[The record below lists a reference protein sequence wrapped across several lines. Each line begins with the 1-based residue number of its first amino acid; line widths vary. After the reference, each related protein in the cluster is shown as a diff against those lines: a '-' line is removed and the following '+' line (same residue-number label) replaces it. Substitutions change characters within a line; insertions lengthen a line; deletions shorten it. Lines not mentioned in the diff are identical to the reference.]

1 MLQPKNLR
9 FLSRTNL
16 NTKPLCLMPKR
27 TFMRKVN
34 ILILLLIPIIG
45 FGQNDYL
52 SEYQKAENL
61 LQTNEIDSAFVKF
74 NELEKSLP
82 KNDTLYEYALW
93 YKVATATH
101 LQEIYRYQE
110 NFTESLEYA
119 KEALNGIEK
128 GIEIFDEEFAK
139 RKFFMVKNIMVAN
152 FGLGNF
158 EEGKKWKEKMYQA
171 KEQNQL
177 PEGIDQNFNFDF
189 FKFEDKNIW
198 GYEWYAELPKD
209 RFSSSFTKV
218 VYYVY
223 STNPDGSDKD
233 QLYRLHVLMFHGNNE
248 NFDYVMDK
256 RLETATEDVSGT
268 LYAYTYKEDI
278 DFEKLKNDVKEV
290 LKGNL
295 EPDTKRTTTKDK
307 DGKVK
312 VDVKMK
318 NKKH

>member
-1 MLQPKNLR
+1 
-9 FLSRTNL
+9 
-16 NTKPLCLMPKR
+16 MPKR
-27 TFMRKVN
+27 KSMKKIN

-52 SEYQKAENL
+52 TEYQKAEIL
-61 LQTNEIDSAFVKF
+61 LQTNEIDTAFVKF
-74 NELEKSLP
+74 KELEKSLP

-101 LQEIYRYQE
+101 LQEINRYQE
-110 NFTESLEYA
+110 KFEKSLDYA
-119 KEALNGIEK
+119 KEALDGIEK

-139 RKFFMVKNIMVAN
+139 RKFFMVKNIIVAN
-152 FGLGNF
+152 YGLDNF
-158 EEGKKWKEKMYQA
+158 EEGKKWKAKMYEA
-171 KEQNQL
+171 KEKNQL

-189 FKFEDKNIW
+189 FKFEGKNIW

-223 STNPDGSDKD
+223 NTNADGSDKD
-233 QLYRLHVLMFHGNNE
+233 QLYRLNVLMFHNIDPSNNI
-248 NFDYVMDK
+248 DYVLTK
-256 RLETATEDVSGT
+256 RLETAVNEVSGT
-268 LYAYTYKEDI
+268 LYAYTYNEDI

-295 EPDTKRTTTKDK
+295 KPDTKRTTKKDK

-312 VDVKMK
+312 VDIEIK

>member
-1 MLQPKNLR
+1 MKKIK
-9 FLSRTNL
+9 F
-16 NTKPLCLMPKR
+16 
-27 TFMRKVN
+27 
-34 ILILLLIPIIG
+34 LILLLIPIIG
-45 FGQNDYL
+45 FGQRDYL
-52 SEYQKAENL
+52 IEYKKAESF
-61 LQTNEIDSAFVKF
+61 LQTNDIDSAYVKF

-82 KNDTLYEYALW
+82 KNDTLYEYSLW
-93 YKVATATH
+93 YKVGTATY
-101 LQEIYRYQE
+101 LEEVNRLQE
-110 NFTESLEYA
+110 NFDKSLEFGL
-119 KEALNGIEK
+119 EALDGIEK
-128 GIEIFDEEFAK
+128 GIELFDKEFAK
-139 RKFFMVKNIMVAN
+139 RKYFMIKNIIVSYY
-152 FGLGNF
+152 GSGNF
-158 EEGKKWKEKMYQA
+158 QEGKKWKEKMYEA
-171 KEQNQL
+171 RRNGVL
-177 PEGIDQNFNFDF
+177 PEGIDEYFNYDF

-223 STNPDGSDKD
+223 STNQDGSDKD

-268 LYAYTYKEDI
+268 LYSYTYNEDI

-295 EPDTKRTTTKDK
+295 RPDTKRTITRDK

-318 NKKH
+318 N